1 MFTAEP
7 NPVDVRIARWLVA
20 LEDRAT
26 ELLRKPEVRET
37 LHIAAGVLLTLALM
51 VIARYAFATDG
62 AEFAAGSTTVEG
74 WAKGN
79 PGKICALA
87 GVLYGSVRAMFMKD
101 MMAFALPSMT
111 GIAVG
116 VVVGIIDASFTATI

>member
-1 MFTAEP
+1 MMTAQP
-7 NPVDVRIARWLVA
+7 NPLDVRIARWLVA
-20 LEDRAT
+20 FEDRA
-26 ELLRKPEVRET
+26 EALLQKPEVRET
-37 LHIAAGVLLTLALM
+37 LHIVAGVLLTLALM
-51 VIARYAFATDG
+51 MIARHAFATDG

-101 MMAFALPSMT
+101 MMAFALPSVT

-116 VVVGIIDASFTATI
+116 VIVGIIDASYTATI